1 MYKKISKK
9 PLNVFTLLTIIILLS
24 ISQISAAGEESDPL
38 ENINRPIFNFNEG
51 LDKHIMQPI
60 ANGYVAITPKLIRTG
75 VTNFFDNLTYLNVI
89 FNDLLQGKF
98 RQSINDSARFLVNST
113 VGIGGIFDPAGHALP
128 EHNEDLGQTFG
139 TWGAGE
145 GTYLNIP
152 LMGPSSTRDAPDLV
166 TSTLLNPLTY
176 FAFAIT
182 APVSAVNLVNK
193 RANLLDA
200 TKFRDE
206 AALDSY
212 AFTRE
217 AYRQHRTSLIYD
229 GDPPVEDLED
239 FFDEEDES
247 EFESQSEKSS
257 DRLIIE

>member
-1 MYKKISKK
+1 MEIKTSRTSSVLVLLGIF
-9 PLNVFTLLTIIILLS
+9 VLLTGCQTGS
-24 ISQISAAGEESDPL
+24 TRDESDPL
-38 ENINRPIFNFNEG
+38 EGFNRPVYNFNDG
-51 LDKHIMQPI
+51 LDKHILQPI
-60 ANGYVAITPKLIRTG
+60 ANGYVAITPKPVRKG

-89 FNDLLQGKF
+89 FNDVLQGKF
-98 RQSINDSARFLVNST
+98 SQALDDSARFVINST
-113 VGIGGIFDPAGHALP
+113 VGLGGIMDPAGHGTLP
-128 EHNEDLGQTFG
+128 KHDEDLGQTFG

-152 LMGPSSTRDAPDLV
+152 LIGPSSTRDAPDLV

-176 FAFAIT
+176 FAT
-182 APVSAVNLVNK
+182 AVAAPFTAVNLVNK

-206 AALDSY
+206 AALDPY

-239 FFDEEDES
+239 FFDEEGGGSGEDV
-247 EFESQSEKSS
+247 
-257 DRLIIE
+257 LIIE

>member
-1 MYKKISKK
+1 MNNKITKIIPVS
-9 PLNVFTLLTIIILLS
+9 VFLCAV
-24 ISQISAAGEESDPL
+24 ISMTGCQTGATRDESDPL
-38 ENINRPIFNFNEG
+38 ESFNRPVFEFNDG
-51 LDKHIMQPI
+51 LDRHILQPV
-60 ANGYVAITPKLIRTG
+60 AKGYVAITPAPVRTG

-89 FNDLLQGKF
+89 LNDILQGKF
-98 RQSINDSARFLVNST
+98 HQGIDDTARFLINST
-113 VGIGGIFDPAGHALP
+113 IGIGGIFDPASTGGLVKH
-128 EHNEDLGQTFG
+128 EEDLGQTFG
-139 TWGAGE
+139 TWGADE

-152 LMGPSSTRDAPDLV
+152 LVGPSSTRDAPDLV

-176 FAFAIT
+176 FATAIA
-182 APVSAVNLVNK
+182 APISAANIINK

-206 AALDSY
+206 AALDPY

-239 FFDEEDES
+239 FFDEENDAE
-247 EFESQSEKSS
+247 E
-257 DRLIIE
+257 DVLIIE

>member
-1 MYKKISKK
+1 MSKK
-9 PLNVFTLLTIIILLS
+9 TPKILTFLSIILLLTA
-24 ISQISAAGEESDPL
+24 SQYSAAEDESDPL
-38 ENINRPIFNFNEG
+38 EGINRPIYEFNDG
-51 LDKHIMQPI
+51 LDRHILQPI
-60 ANGYVAITPKLIRTG
+60 ANGYVAITPKPIRTG

-89 FNDLLQGKF
+89 LNDILQGKF
-98 RQSINDSARFLVNST
+98 LQGIDDSARFIINST
-113 VGIGGIFDPAGHALP
+113 VGIGGIFDPAGHGTLP
-128 EHNEDLGQTFG
+128 KHNEDLGQTFG

-145 GTYLNIP
+145 GVYLNLP
-152 LMGPSSTRDAPDLV
+152 LLGPSSTRDAPDLV

-176 FAFAIT
+176 FAFAIS
-182 APVSAVNLVNK
+182 APISAVNLVNK

-206 AALDSY
+206 AALDPY

-229 GDPPVEDLED
+229 GNPPVEDMED
-239 FFDEEDES
+239 FFEDEED
-247 EFESQSEKSS
+247 FEEMDGSIPE